1 VRVLQNTQTRR
12 VGGVSFGPGSAL
24 VAGGSGGYDLW
35 DLTTA
40 SHTFI
45 PSHSVSYLFGCVYDP
60 LGRWVYV
67 SDYQGGFRFL
77 PLDGGKGP
85 PIPGDPDERH
95 VREFDLTPDGTRLV
109 LSRGGYGSNRV
120 ECWGVSRAKSLRLLW
135 SIRDGKAVKPGA
147 PYRSNES
154 TGTTD
159 GIAISP
165 DGTAIAAAEISPA
178 RPTYHLVLRDGA
190 TGRSV
195 AVLGKL
201 ETDFQGRLAFTPDGD
216 AVFAHDKRV
225 LERWDVTT
233 GRQTGQLTAPGRAYF
248 QGLAVH
254 PSGRLVI
261 TVSGDGQARY
271 WDATDLSP
279 IRALKWGV
287 GKLHSVGVS
296 PDGALAAA
304 GGDKGQVVIWDVEV

>member
-1 VRVLQNTQTRR
+1 MRVLQNTQTRR

-45 PSHSVSYLFGCVYDP
+45 PSHTVPYLFGCVYDP
-60 LGRWVYV
+60 LSRWVYV
-67 SDYQGGFRFL
+67 SDYRGGFRL
-77 PLDGGKGP
+77 LSLDGDVRTP
-85 PIPGDPDERH
+85 PGNPYERH
-95 VREFDLTPDGTRLV
+95 VRAFDLTPDGTRLL
-109 LSRGGYGSNRV
+109 LSRGGAGSNRV
-120 ECWGVSRAKSLRLLW
+120 ECWDVSSRDFHPLW
-135 SIRDGKAVKPGA
+135 SIRDGKPVKPGA
-147 PYRSNES
+147 PYLLNES

-159 GIAISP
+159 GIAVSP
-165 DGTAIAAAEISPA
+165 DGTAIATAEISPA

-190 TGRSV
+190 TGRSN

-201 ETDFQGRLAFTPDGD
+201 ATDFQVRLAFAPDGN
-216 AVFAHDKRV
+216 ALFAHDKRV
-225 LERWDVTT
+225 LERWDVTA
-233 GRQTGQLTAPGRAYF
+233 GRRTGQLAAPGRAYF
-248 QGLAVH
+248 QGLAIH
-254 PSGRLVI
+254 PSGRLLI

-271 WDATDLSP
+271 WDATNLSP
-279 IRALKWGV
+279 IRALKWGI
-287 GKLHSVGVS
+287 GKLHAVSVS